1 MTTGGAIAM
10 SGTNQ
15 AANTSRRTNHF
26 DGETEKERESRIA
39 NDIARS
45 IVPAP
50 LELSLYY
57 APETSRRQSPLAAA
71 PPLLLSARRSPVAA
85 SVLWPA
91 VVVRPA
97 AVNVA

>member
-1 MTTGGAIAM
+1 M

-57 APETSRRQSPLAAA
+57 RQKRAGGNRHSRLRHRFCS
-71 PPLLLSARRSPVAA
+71 R
-85 SVLWPA
+85 PA
-91 VVVRPA
+91 VARLQPA
-97 AVNVA
+97 CSGPP